1 MLHVLGCTGLTILVI
16 DFTGLDERLGINNG
30 KVPMEWRLLVLEQS
44 AATLN
49 VAGLLTLGFFRNN
62 RMDLAFWITGD
73 LPRIDEFGQ
82 FLSWFVLSCRKL
94 IMELVIVGSQ
104 ET

>member
-1 MLHVLGCTGLTILVI
+1 
-16 DFTGLDERLGINNG
+16 
-30 KVPMEWRLLVLEQS
+30 MEWRLLVLEQS

-73 LPRIDEFGQ
+73 LPRIDEVCQ
-82 FLSWFVLSCRKL
+82 FLGWFVVNCHKL

>member
-1 MLHVLGCTGLTILVI
+1 
-16 DFTGLDERLGINNG
+16 
-30 KVPMEWRLLVLEQS
+30 MEWRLLVLEQS